1 MLDKYLIPKAT
12 TAQSKIFYLKMK
24 GDYYRYLAENATGIE
39 RESNVLN
46 STWKQIFVSILFAEM
61 AEESQNAYKNG
72 FDIAKD
78 QMQASDPI
86 RLGLALNFSVFHY
99 DILNE
104 LNIACRLAKQVL
116 FDLMQ
121 FFFLYSSKYLFYRP
135 STMLWAS

>member
-1 MLDKYLIPKAT
+1 
-12 TAQSKIFYLKMK
+12 
-24 GDYYRYLAENATGIE
+24 
-39 RESNVLN
+39 
-46 STWKQIFVSILFAEM
+46 M

-99 DILNE
+99 EILNE

-121 FFFLYSSKYLFYRP
+121 FFFFIRR
-135 STMLWAS
+135 STYFIGLRRCFARARMRR

>member
-1 MLDKYLIPKAT
+1 
-12 TAQSKIFYLKMK
+12 MK

-61 AEESQNAYKNG
+61 AEESQHAYKNG

-99 DILNE
+99 EILNE
-104 LNIACRLAKQVL
+104 PNIACRLAKQVL

-135 STMLWAS
+135 STMLWPS